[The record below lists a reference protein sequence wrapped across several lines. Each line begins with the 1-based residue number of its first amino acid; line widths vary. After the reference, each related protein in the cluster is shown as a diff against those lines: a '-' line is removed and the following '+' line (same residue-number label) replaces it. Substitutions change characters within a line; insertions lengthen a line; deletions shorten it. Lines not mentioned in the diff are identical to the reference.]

1 MSGDPT
7 LERIAQGNGLALCAA
22 GPWTARF
29 APDLERIVAEAEKLA
44 GSRPNIFIDVSQVSK
59 LDTFGAWLIERLRR
73 SLTQGGVEAKIAG
86 LSANYSSLVDEVRR
100 VKASPAL
107 ETSSVTITGMLDQ
120 IGRSVAGIG
129 GTLVSL
135 IDMLGAVLAAAGR
148 CLIHPAGFRLTSTV
162 HHLEQVCW
170 RAVPIVVLITFLIGC
185 IISQQ
190 GIFHFRQFGADIFVV
205 DMLGVLVL
213 REIGVLLVA
222 IMVAGRS
229 GSAYTAELGSMKMR
243 EEIDALRT
251 MGFDPI
257 EVLILPRMLALVL
270 ALPILAFLG
279 AMAALYG
286 GGLVAWLYGGVDP
299 EAFLLRLRD
308 AISID
313 HFIVGMIKAPVMAA
327 VIGIVACVE
336 GLAVQGS
343 AESLG
348 PAHDLLGGEGYLLRH
363 RDGRRVRDLLRI
375 DRNVTMA
382 LQPAS
387 DAIIRVRDITVQFGK
402 NRILDGLNLD
412 VKRGEI
418 LGFVGPS
425 GAGKSVLTRTI
436 IGLVP
441 KVAGSI
447 EVFGV
452 DLDAADAK
460 ARRGVERRW
469 GVLFQQGALF
479 SSLTVRQ
486 NIQFP
491 VREYLSLSQRL
502 LDEITIAK
510 LGMVGLKPEVVDRYP
525 VGTLRRHDQARG
537 AGARAGA
544 RSGTGVPR

>member
-1 MSGDPT
+1 LNGDPK
-7 LERIAQGNGLALCAA
+7 LERIAKGNALALCAT
-22 GPWTARF
+22 GTWTASF
-29 APDLERIVAEAEKLA
+29 APVLERMVADAEKLA
-44 GSRPNIFIDVSQVSK
+44 GGSQSIFIDVSEVSK

-73 SLTQGGVEAKIAG
+73 SLTQGAVEAQIAG

-100 VKASPAL
+100 VRSTPVTD
-107 ETSSVTITGMLDQ
+107 TSAVTITGMLEQ
-120 IGRSVAGIG
+120 IGQTVAGIA
-129 GTLVSL
+129 GTVAGL
-135 IDMLGAVLAAAGR
+135 IDMLGAVLAAGAR
-148 CLIHPAGFRLTSTV
+148 TLIHPRSFRLTSTV

-185 IISQQ
+185 IIAQQ
-190 GIFHFRQFGADIFVV
+190 GIFHFRRFGADIFVV

-257 EVLILPRMLALVL
+257 EVLVLPRMLALVL

-313 HFIVGMIKAPVMAA
+313 HFIVGIVKAPVMAA

-348 PAHDLLGGEGYLLRH
+348 QHTTASVVKGIFFVIVM
-363 RDGRRVRDLLRI
+363 DGVF
-375 DRNVTMA
+375 
-382 LQPAS
+382 
-387 DAIIRVRDITVQFGK
+387 AIF
-402 NRILDGLNLD
+402 
-412 VKRGEI
+412 
-418 LGFVGPS
+418 F
-425 GAGKSVLTRTI
+425 AA
-436 IGLVP
+436 IG
-441 KVAGSI
+441 
-447 EVFGV
+447 
-452 DLDAADAK
+452 
-460 ARRGVERRW
+460 
-469 GVLFQQGALF
+469 
-479 SSLTVRQ
+479 
-486 NIQFP
+486 
-491 VREYLSLSQRL
+491 
-502 LDEITIAK
+502 
-510 LGMVGLKPEVVDRYP
+510 M
-525 VGTLRRHDQARG
+525 
-537 AGARAGA
+537 
-544 RSGTGVPR
+544 